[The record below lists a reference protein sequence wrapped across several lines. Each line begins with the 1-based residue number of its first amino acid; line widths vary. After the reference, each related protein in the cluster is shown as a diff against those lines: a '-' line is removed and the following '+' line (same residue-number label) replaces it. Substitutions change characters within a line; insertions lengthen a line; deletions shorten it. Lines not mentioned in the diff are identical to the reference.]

1 MASHTLQKSLL
12 ISRFRYLWMRKLL
25 ALLSLVTVAI
35 VVFNCKDI
43 NYVDKIKIQN
53 RNIKEKKICMEVG
66 TAGN

>member
-1 MASHTLQKSLL
+1 ML
-12 ISRFRYLWMRKLL
+12 KLL

-53 RNIKEKKICMEVG
+53 RNIKEKKGCMEVG